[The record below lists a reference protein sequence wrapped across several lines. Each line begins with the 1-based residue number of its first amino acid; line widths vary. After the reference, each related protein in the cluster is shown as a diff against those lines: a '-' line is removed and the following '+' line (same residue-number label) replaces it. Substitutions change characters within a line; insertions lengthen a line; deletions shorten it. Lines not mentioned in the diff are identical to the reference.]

1 MKVFVD
7 SIVSEWLVVSLPIPP
22 KHLLLNGLPP
32 SGSSRTSPG
41 SSLRVLAPAHRAMSA
56 FHIFLPDTFLNN
68 FLIGVGTSL
77 QLSATIKL
85 KEEGK
90 TGNQRDQCVEDDE
103 AFSERFV
110 WQDAHKADQAQEEEF
125 HAEESGATPT
135 GSSAR
140 GESGQLDGHG
150 PPGTEPDQRER
161 AIALAEALSS
171 EYPQRPP
178 PAPRLPPGQFRLAKN
193 GSPAPGRGPAAI
205 VARPAPVHRPTTGA
219 DPACV

>member
-1 MKVFVD
+1 MHVF
-7 SIVSEWLVVSLPIPP
+7 IYTERLFTW
-22 KHLLLNGLPP
+22 NGEEHDT
-32 SGSSRTSPG
+32 SRTRS
-41 SSLRVLAPAHRAMSA
+41 
-56 FHIFLPDTFLNN
+56 T
-68 FLIGVGTSL
+68 
-77 QLSATIKL
+77 LSATIKL

-178 PAPRLPPGQFRLAKN
+178 PAPRLPPRPFRYPSAEHTSVPHGARANVLDRAHWSHTGKA
-193 GSPAPGRGPAAI
+193 APRAGTAPDAPDTDTGWSGRLPT
-205 VARPAPVHRPTTGA
+205 RPAHPGCRSFDTRRVGSHSA
-219 DPACV
+219 SWI

>member
-1 MKVFVD
+1 MHVF
-7 SIVSEWLVVSLPIPP
+7 IYTERLFTW
-22 KHLLLNGLPP
+22 NGEEHDT
-32 SGSSRTSPG
+32 SRTRS
-41 SSLRVLAPAHRAMSA
+41 
-56 FHIFLPDTFLNN
+56 T
-68 FLIGVGTSL
+68 
-77 QLSATIKL
+77 LSATIKL

-150 PPGTEPDQRER
+150 PPGTEPDQRAR
-161 AIALAEALSS
+161 AISNCCKTSTRSQAHHRCRPSVRLSS
-171 EYPQRPP
+171 LKAISISQRR
-178 PAPRLPPGQFRLAKN
+178 AYKRATWGKGKRA
-193 GSPAPGRGPAAI
+193 GSSTLVTYWKSCSPCRYCTRRTRYGYWLER
-205 VARPAPVHRPTTGA
+205 
-219 DPACV
+219 

>member
-1 MKVFVD
+1 MTGAWD
-7 SIVSEWLVVSLPIPP
+7 ARALASSVSMRLKI
-22 KHLLLNGLPP
+22 
-32 SGSSRTSPG
+32 SSRWYASSISPFCTS
-41 SSLRVLAPAHRAMSA
+41 M
-56 FHIFLPDTFLNN
+56 T
-68 FLIGVGTSL
+68 T
-77 QLSATIKL
+77 
-85 KEEGK
+85 
-90 TGNQRDQCVEDDE
+90 
-103 AFSERFV
+103 
-110 WQDAHKADQAQEEEF
+110 KADQAQEEEF
-125 HAEESGATPT
+125 HAEESGAPPT

-219 DPACV
+219 DPAC

>member
-1 MKVFVD
+1 MHVF
-7 SIVSEWLVVSLPIPP
+7 IYTERLFTW
-22 KHLLLNGLPP
+22 NGEEHDT
-32 SGSSRTSPG
+32 SRTRS
-41 SSLRVLAPAHRAMSA
+41 
-56 FHIFLPDTFLNN
+56 T
-68 FLIGVGTSL
+68 
-77 QLSATIKL
+77 LSATIKL

-135 GSSAR
+135 GSSER

>member
-1 MKVFVD
+1 MGFELFLV
-7 SIVSEWLVVSLPIPP
+7 SINEYNNYSRVTQDNQYQLVIGHVQV
-22 KHLLLNGLPP
+22 GD
-32 SGSSRTSPG
+32 GVTS
-41 SSLRVLAPAHRAMSA
+41 A
-56 FHIFLPDTFLNN
+56 
-68 FLIGVGTSL
+68 VGTPFTA
-77 QLSATIKL
+77 SATIKL

-110 WQDAHKADQAQEEEF
+110 WQDAHKSDQAQEEEF

-178 PAPRLPPGQFRLAKN
+178 PAP
-193 GSPAPGRGPAAI
+193 GRGPAAI